1 MPCYDSMIS
10 LQTFQDKLKFT
21 KDLYS
26 ERKKCCVHLR
36 TFYMYPARGGSSVE
50 SYPQCDEHTGYHSG
64 AAFSFLTQ
72 AGSWGFSRTHFSS

>member
-26 ERKKCCVHLR
+26 EWKKCCVHLR
-36 TFYMYPARGGSSVE
+36 TFYMYPVRGSSSLE
-50 SYPQCDEHTGYHSG
+50 SYPHSEMSTQG
-64 AAFSFLTQ
+64 IILVLLFPFKSGRLLGFL
-72 AGSWGFSRTHFSS
+72 